1 MRNIYY
7 WSFLSSLLSLSTW
20 NLVFAGESQEEEEVN
35 SEEALAMSS
44 PSTTVSERI
53 VVHVDIVFFVSVD
66 ARLDWGSYHIK
77 GLKDEIY
84 FDILLNTQI

>member
-1 MRNIYY
+1 MPTLKYQIDTPNAEYIYY

-44 PSTTVSERI
+44 PSTTVSQRI
-53 VVHVDIVFFVSVD
+53 VVHVDIVFLFLLMLGWIEVLIIS
-66 ARLDWGSYHIK
+66 
-77 GLKDEIY
+77 KD
-84 FDILLNTQI
+84 

>member
-44 PSTTVSERI
+44 PSTTVSQRI
-53 VVHVDIVFFVSVD
+53 VVDVDIDFLLCILGWNEVITS
-66 ARLDWGSYHIK
+66 
-77 GLKDEIY
+77 KD
-84 FDILLNTQI
+84 